1 MYCPKCGLQQP
12 NETMRF
18 CSRCGFQLGAT
29 SQLLTN
35 NGMLP
40 MNPQNYVALPPK
52 QKPKGL
58 KQGLMIILLSVVLF
72 PVIIG
77 LCALF
82 DSPAPLLI
90 SVTMFLAGLAWI
102 LYSYAT
108 KEDGAAIPG
117 AFAQPTINPQ
127 WQQLPSPQNHTVTGF
142 HKGNFATG
150 DMTPPTGELVPPPSI
165 TEGTT
170 TLFDKKS

>member
-58 KQGLMIILLSVVLF
+58 KQGLMLILLSVVLL
-72 PVIIG
+72 PVII
-77 LCALF
+77 ALIALS

-90 SVTMFLAGLAWI
+90 SATIFLAGLARI
-102 LYSYAT
+102 IYSYAFKDEVVAT
-108 KEDGAAIPG
+108 PG
-117 AFAQPTINPQ
+117 AFVQPSVHPQ
-127 WQQLPSPQNHTVTGF
+127 WQQLPNPQNHAVTDF
-142 HKGNFATG
+142 HQGNFSTG
-150 DMTPPTGELVPPPSI
+150 EMTPPTGELVSPTSV

-170 TLFDKKS
+170 ALFDKKS